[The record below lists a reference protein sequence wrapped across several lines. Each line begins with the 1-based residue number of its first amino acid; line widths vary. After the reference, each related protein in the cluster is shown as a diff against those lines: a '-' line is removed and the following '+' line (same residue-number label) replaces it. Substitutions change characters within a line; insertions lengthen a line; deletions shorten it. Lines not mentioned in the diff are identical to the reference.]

1 VTQPSSVPPPPPPP
15 AYGGP
20 PPAYGYPPPAPPPG
34 YVPARGSG
42 GPPSGGRVSPMR
54 LILVFVVVLVI
65 GLAVGAAVV
74 LALAPPAKVS
84 DCPDPSVPCG
94 APPIAPTLPPIAVS
108 SPTPRPSPAATI
120 VRPSGTL
127 VISSAQPSIAPTV
140 APTAT
145 VAPSS
150 TVTPSSTVAPTIP
163 PSAPPSAPPTPS
175 PTPPVAQL
183 PQPRPASN
191 AAPLRI
197 GEVWTST
204 GMGFQLEYDSNLW
217 KVEDQSANALSLSAG
232 NGAVLISI
240 EGFKSSSSLK
250 SLIQQKINKLT
261 DVILGLTEETA
272 PWRQLPGKPVVGHR
286 QGFGV
291 SMNGTINTP
300 QGPGANVDVVILA
313 ASDSTISIRV
323 TVVTADDLRDP
334 AFSVADSILNSIE
347 WPADAQ

>member
-1 VTQPSSVPPPPPPP
+1 MTQPSSVPPPPPP

-34 YVPARGSG
+34 YVLARGSG
-42 GPPSGGRVSPMR
+42 GPPSGGRVSPLR
-54 LILVFVVVLVI
+54 LILVFVVVLAI
-65 GLAVGAAVV
+65 GLAAGAAVV
-74 LALAPPAKVS
+74 LALQPPAKAP

-94 APPIAPTLPPIAVS
+94 APPIAPTLPPVAVA

-120 VRPSGTL
+120 VRPSGPL
-127 VISSAQPSIAPTV
+127 VISSARPSIAPTV
-140 APTAT
+140 APT
-145 VAPSS
+145 S
-150 TVTPSSTVAPTIP
+150 TVVPSTGPSTP
-163 PSAPPSAPPTPS
+163 PSAPPSASASAPPEPS
-175 PTPPVAQL
+175 PTPPVALL

-197 GEVWTST
+197 GEVWIST
-204 GMGFQLEYDSNLW
+204 GMGFQLEYNSNLW
-217 KVEDQSANALSLSAG
+217 VVEDQSANSLSLSAG
-232 NGAVLISI
+232 KGAVLVSI

-272 PWRQLPGKPVVGHR
+272 SWRQPPGKPVVGHR

-291 SMNGTINTP
+291 VMNGTINTP
-300 QGPGANVDVVILA
+300 QGPGANLDVVILA
-313 ASDSTISIRV
+313 ASDSAISIRV
-323 TVVTADDLRDP
+323 TVVTVDDLRDP